1 MVTVLPVEEE
11 RVVVVVADIAEREPE
26 AEVVVRDETPEDAA
40 ADLDAVEVVAAERL
54 PVAEA

>member
-40 ADLDAVEVVAAERL
+40 ADLDDVEVVAAERL